1 MGITVQ
7 YPFVMP
13 YRAKMTSHVSKVTD
27 HYTFEMRENPLSLFE
42 KPKIHND
49 TNCVI
54 ISSQKPKHNLTKQN
68 VSLDKNTKVSLK
80 RWAAL
85 ILFRRFR
92 PMLSLPFILMLGLSY
107 YDKS

>member
-1 MGITVQ
+1 
-7 YPFVMP
+7 MP
-13 YRAKMTSHVSKVTD
+13 YRAKMVSHVSKVTD
-27 HYTFEMRENPLSLFE
+27 HYTFEMRENPPSLFE
-42 KPKIHND
+42 KPKIRND

-54 ISSQKPKHNLTKQN
+54 ISSQKHNLTKQN

-80 RWAAL
+80 RWAAP